1 MAERVFFPSAEET
14 PEEPDSGDEKSTKK
28 KKKKSSRKL
37 GASVVSQ
44 SSEQS
49 PEQSAASEVAKEKP
63 KEEPIDRLIADLL
76 LEKDEKKAENAKA
89 ESIFAGLPLEKPNES
104 IPAEE
109 ALVVPPSAEVV
120 EYMRSRELAPDELSG
135 GEVIIRL
142 HEDVETPAEATDV
155 LAYDAPVELSTQKP
169 EAASEVGMPED
180 DEPIPTT
187 PFMPMPSSGSGG
199 GSRSGGSGSG
209 SGGSGGRRTPPPT
222 PPTPPNPFSSPN
234 PTPPNRTPVV
244 TAPSRPNLFNTA
256 PLTTAAAN
264 FNQLLQT
271 QLSAEAARNRLR
283 GRGEGLLAGLLI
295 GGGIEHFRH
304 KSRERKMEK
313 KAVAEQ
319 KKQSA
324 KLETVEFKARQ
335 DQIEA
340 AREAERVRYAHKDAL
355 KAETAAVAKA
365 QLSEA
370 SAINRVRTAEKLT
383 EQQEKEKAELIERLN
398 AQAAAQEA
406 QAEKIVADE
415 NRLETSAW
423 HVYEVDK
430 QGNAV
435 QESSIEYGHEY
446 YQERAAETG
455 PKDQQLGVKAGST
468 ALTAAVLQ
476 NNPHAGSTGSPVM
489 QQGGQTSSGQPI
501 LPASPQSPAQNTTL
515 GLPPMLGMPSD
526 ASYIDNDTHQKASPA
541 SPIDDGKTPSAGL
554 MPWIIA
560 LIVIGVLIAVLS

>member
-1 MAERVFFPSAEET
+1 M
-14 PEEPDSGDEKSTKK
+14 
-28 KKKKSSRKL
+28 
-37 GASVVSQ
+37 
-44 SSEQS
+44 
-49 PEQSAASEVAKEKP
+49 
-63 KEEPIDRLIADLL
+63 
-76 LEKDEKKAENAKA
+76 
-89 ESIFAGLPLEKPNES
+89 
-104 IPAEE
+104 
-109 ALVVPPSAEVV
+109 
-120 EYMRSRELAPDELSG
+120 
-135 GEVIIRL
+135 
-142 HEDVETPAEATDV
+142 
-155 LAYDAPVELSTQKP
+155 
-169 EAASEVGMPED
+169 
-180 DEPIPTT
+180 
-187 PFMPMPSSGSGG
+187 
-199 GSRSGGSGSG
+199 
-209 SGGSGGRRTPPPT
+209 
-222 PPTPPNPFSSPN
+222 
-234 PTPPNRTPVV
+234 

-340 AREAERVRYAHKDAL
+340 AREAERVRYAHKDVL

-435 QESSIEYGHEY
+435 QESGIEYGHEY

-501 LPASPQSPAQNTTL
+501 LPAPPQSPAQNTTL